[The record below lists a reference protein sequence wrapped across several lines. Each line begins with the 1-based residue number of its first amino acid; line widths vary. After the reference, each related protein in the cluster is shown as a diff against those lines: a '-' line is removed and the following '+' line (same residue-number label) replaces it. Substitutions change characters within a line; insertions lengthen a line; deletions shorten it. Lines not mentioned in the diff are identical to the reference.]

1 MATFFTIVF
10 LVIGLFAIVGAQQ
23 TASRLTYSLARDD
36 AVVLSKHL
44 SRVDPHWDVPLP
56 ALLANCF
63 CVFLLGCVNL
73 GSTSAF
79 NALVS
84 TGLIL
89 SQLSY
94 AFPAALMLY
103 HRVAGT
109 MEDVMPAD
117 KTRFKLA
124 YGVGPVANVLTIVL
138 GLLGLV
144 FYDFPSVLPVTAAN
158 MSGSFRFFYN

>member
-10 LVIGLFAIVGAQQ
+10 LTIGLFAILGAQQ
-23 TASRLTYSLARDD
+23 TASRLTFSLARDD
-36 AVVLSKHL
+36 AIVLSKHL
-44 SRVDPHWDVPLP
+44 SRVSPQWDVPVL
-56 ALLANCF
+56 ALLFNCF

-103 HRVAGT
+103 HRAAGT
-109 MEDVMPAD
+109 IDEVMPSG
-117 KTRFKLA
+117 KTRFKLSF
-124 YGVGPVANVLTIVL
+124 GVGPVANVLTIVL
-138 GLLGLV
+138 ALLGLV
-144 FYDFPSVLPVTAAN
+144 FYNFPSVLPVTPAN
-158 MSGSFRFFYN
+158 MSESP